1 MDRPIVSSTRE
12 TFEPIFLGRA
22 DLLAT
27 LWGLALKGRHTLI
40 TGAKGIGK
48 SALMER
54 LYRGLKEGGEVRV
67 LLVEES
73 RNLRPM
79 MLALAEQL
87 HEHRLFRH
95 PYLADTATSRMTW
108 RTLLPKARGLAA
120 ADLARA
126 VITSLQGQRC
136 LLLLDH
142 LDRLV
147 PTTEGWFHQLIN
159 VATLIVATSDPQAKS
174 LKSFLERIPARVEV
188 PALTREETYQLIDAC
203 LTLVPIAAQDPEHY
217 RRSIYHA
224 SGGNPKA
231 VKDIL
236 ADHSLEK
243 RIDRQ
248 GIRELDLGT
257 QARYVATSWAFL
269 LLFVVFGAL
278 RYAARGI
285 GDRDN
290 FIIGAVMML
299 IMIVVGAF
307 ARKANRP

>member
-1 MDRPIVSSTRE
+1 MDKPAVSSTRE
-12 TFEPIFLGRA
+12 TFEPVFIGQA

-27 LWGLALKGRHTLI
+27 LWELALKGRHTLI
-40 TGAKGIGK
+40 TGEKGIGK
-48 SALMER
+48 SVLMAR

-79 MLALAEQL
+79 MLALGEQL
-87 HEHRLFRH
+87 HEYRLFRH
-95 PYLADTATSRMTW
+95 PYLSDAATARMTW
-108 RTLLPKARGLAA
+108 RTLLPKVRGLAA
-120 ADLARA
+120 TDLARA
-126 VITSLQGQRC
+126 VVTSLQGQRC
-136 LLLLDH
+136 LILLDH

-159 VATLIVATSDPQAKS
+159 VATLVVVTSDPQAKS
-174 LKSFLERIPARVEV
+174 VKAFLERIPARVEV
-188 PALTREETYQLIDAC
+188 PALTREETYRLIDAC
-203 LTLVPIAAQDPEHY
+203 LTLVPIAVQDPEHY
-217 RRSIYHA
+217 RRSLYHA
-224 SGGNPKA
+224 SGGNPKI
-231 VKDIL
+231 VKDLL

-248 GIRELDLGT
+248 GIRELGLGT

-269 LLFVVFGAL
+269 LLIVLFGTL
-278 RYAARGI
+278 RYAARGV

-299 IMIVVGAF
+299 IMILVGVF
-307 ARKANRP
+307 VRKANRP